1 MRFLTKPSTLCYT
14 IPMKDKHKRLLYWLL
29 FAVYILAVLY
39 ITLISRTPTYPR
51 HNFHPF
57 WEYELLLAGNQQR
70 YYFQQ
75 VGCNILMLIPFGA
88 FLEHRLHWKVIPLGG
103 LFSIAIELTQYFTA
117 RGLCEFD
124 DVFNNTLGCVIGVL
138 VVKEF
143 RAVRSW
149 MKQRESD

>member
-1 MRFLTKPSTLCYT
+1 
-14 IPMKDKHKRLLYWLL
+14 MKKNYKHKHLLYWLL
-29 FAVYILAVLY
+29 FTLYIFAVLY

-75 VGCNILMLIPFGA
+75 VSCNILMLIPFGL
-88 FLEHRLHWKVIPLGG
+88 FLSSRLSWKVIPLGC
-103 LFSIAIELTQYFTA
+103 LFSVAIELTQYFTA

-124 DVFNNTLGCVIGVL
+124 DVFNNTLGCVIGY
-138 VVKEF
+138 VV
-143 RAVRSW
+143 VRTW
-149 MKQRESD
+149 MKKREGASQCTYE